1 MKHEFDPVI
10 YPFRL
15 WVVIGGTDK
24 EISDSFLQ
32 YDGKEIE
39 SLDKDMAR
47 LEAFA
52 MPVMSK
58 ESNHYGVVVYFV
70 NRRVMTCP
78 VIAHESSHAA
88 KFLFEHIGADVKEHE
103 PFEYAVGWIAG
114 CCEKAKNQEHK
125 KRSKQL

>member
-1 MKHEFDPVI
+1 MDIREFDPVI

-39 SLDKDMAR
+39 SLDKGISKS
-47 LEAFA
+47 EAFA

-78 VIAHESSHAA
+78 AIAHESSHAA

-114 CCEKAKNQEHK
+114 CCEKAKKNKE
-125 KRSKQL
+125 

>member
-32 YDGKEIE
+32 YDGTDIEGIDKEI
-39 SLDKDMAR
+39 SKS
-47 LEAFA
+47 EALT
-52 MPVMSK
+52 MPVMSRVG
-58 ESNHYGVVVYFV
+58 NHYGVVVYFA
-70 NRRVMTCP
+70 NRRVMTCSA
-78 VIAHESSHAA
+78 IAHESSHAA

-114 CCEKAKNQEHK
+114 CCDKAKKQESK
-125 KRSKQL
+125 KKAK

>member
-1 MKHEFDPVI
+1 MNIREFDLVI

-24 EISDSFLQ
+24 EISDLFLQ
-32 YDGKEIE
+32 YNGTDIGKET
-39 SLDKDMAR
+39 SKS
-47 LEAFA
+47 EAFA

-70 NRRVMTCP
+70 NRRVMACSA
-78 VIAHESSHAA
+78 IAHESSHAA

-103 PFEYAVGWIAG
+103 
-114 CCEKAKNQEHK
+114 CC
-125 KRSKQL
+125 RVDRRVL